1 MNILQLRETLR
12 NAEKAYAKAK
22 TSLDNSNELILAK
35 EALKVARFDYAVD
48 YERYD
53 WITVDDKNFACA
65 EHAIRW
71 GRYIASVEGVPYKD
85 FVSRYDHRLDERFI
99 FNFEE

>member
-1 MNILQLRETLR
+1 MTDTFYFLIR
-12 NAEKAYAKAK
+12 N
-22 TSLDNSNELILAK
+22 SVLDRTISVVDLS
-35 EALKVARFDYAVD
+35 YAVD
-48 YERYD
+48 YERDD
-53 WITVDDKNFACA
+53 WITVDEKNFVCA

-99 FNFEE
+99 FNFEGQ